1 MYIRGFWLSVFLFL
15 IAETAFGQPSITFGF
30 GGNAYTGE
38 LNSDR
43 RDSKLN
49 LHIGAQYYL
58 EEALFIKAEFNIGQI
73 GAEFNP
79 GDDLVPNSRAIR
91 FFKGDIWSLDGSA
104 NYEILPTA
112 LGDFYVGLGFGFMNI
127 RLEDRDGKELSNL
140 PDTRAP
146 GESLDEFVLYAPINV
161 GIILFNRRRASVLLE
176 QTWLLTNSDYLD
188 NIGVDGSTGS
198 DSIVRR
204 TIMLRYEF

>member
-1 MYIRGFWLSVFLFL
+1 MNLRGFSLFSFFIL
-15 IAETAFGQPSITFGF
+15 IPASIFGQPSITLGF

-38 LNSDR
+38 LNTGR
-43 RDSKLN
+43 GNAKLN
-49 LHIGAQYYL
+49 LHIGAQYYI
-58 EEALFIKAEFNIGQI
+58 EDALFLKGEFNIGQI
-73 GAEFNP
+73 SGEFNL
-79 GDDLVPNSRAIR
+79 GDDLVPNNRAIR
-91 FFKGDIWSLDGSA
+91 FFNGDIWSLDGSA

-112 LGDFYVGLGFGFMNI
+112 LGDFYVGLGFGFMNV
-127 RLEDRDGKELSNL
+127 RLEDRDGNDLSNL

-146 GESLDEFVLYAPINV
+146 GESIDDFVFYAPINV

-188 NIGVDGSTGS
+188 NIGVDGSPGS

-204 TIMLRYEF
+204 TIKLRYEF